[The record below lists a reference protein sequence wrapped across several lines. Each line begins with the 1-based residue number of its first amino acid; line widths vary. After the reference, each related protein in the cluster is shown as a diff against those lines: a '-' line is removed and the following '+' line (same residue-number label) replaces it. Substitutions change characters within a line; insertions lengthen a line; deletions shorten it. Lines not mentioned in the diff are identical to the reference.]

1 MEKYDKASIESIF
14 HFAQMLTGK
23 SLDEVVTLPASI
35 ANSRNKGDLG
45 GLLEAHFFELP
56 PNNQGIDFPEAKLEL
71 KTTGVIQ
78 NSEGSHKAKER
89 LVLTMINYMNIV
101 DEEWESSV
109 FYLKCRLMLIMFY
122 LYEKGI
128 PSIHLKFV
136 IDPMLFRIADHDEDI
151 LKKDWEFIREKV
163 KQGRAHEISEGD
175 TYYLGACRKGPG
187 GVDEPLRPQPFSG
200 IGAKSR
206 AFSFKP
212 SYVNS
217 LIMSHQS
224 DVPRVL
230 LSESDSFEKATA
242 ARFQPFVG
250 LSIDEIS
257 EKLTYF
263 KNSPQQKGFVREL
276 SVRIL
281 ANGENSVP
289 ELTKAGVEMKI
300 VRLNKFGKP
309 KEAMSFPGFRYLEIV
324 DEAWEDSSFFKKLE
338 SRFLF
343 IVFRADSFGVERLQ
357 GATYWNMPYG
367 DRLEAQRV
375 WEETKRRV
383 LIDASDLPK
392 ASESTVAHVRPKAKN
407 SSDTIPTPQ
416 GTMLVKKCFWL
427 NASYIGQVLEPLVK
441 G

>member
-1 MEKYDKASIESIF
+1 MQKYDNASVESIYS
-14 HFAQMLTGK
+14 FAQILIGK

-56 PNNQGIDFPEAKLEL
+56 PNNQGIDFREAKLEL
-71 KTTGVIQ
+71 KTTGVIRISQ
-78 NSEGSHKAKER
+78 NRHKAKER
-89 LVLTMINYMNIV
+89 LVLTMINYMNII
-101 DEEWESSV
+101 DEDWESSV
-109 FYLKCRLMLIMFY
+109 FYLKCRLMLILFY
-122 LYEKGI
+122 LYEKKV

-136 IDPMLFRIADHDEDI
+136 LEPMLFRIADHDEDI

-163 KQGRAHEISEGD
+163 RQGRAHEISEGD
-175 TYYLGACRKGPG
+175 TYYLGACRKGSG
-187 GVDEPLRPQPFSG
+187 GLDEALRQQPFSE

-217 LIMSHQS
+217 LIMSHES
-224 DVPRVL
+224 DSPRVL
-230 LSESDSFEKATA
+230 LSESDSFENATA
-242 ARFQPFVG
+242 ARFQPFIG

-257 EKLTYF
+257 EKLNYF
-263 KNSPQQKGFVREL
+263 ITGPQQKGFVREL

-281 ANGENSVP
+281 ANGESSVP
-289 ELTKAGVEMKI
+289 ELVKAGIEMKV
-300 VRLNKFGKP
+300 VRLNKLGKP
-309 KEAMSFPGFRYLEIV
+309 KESMSFPGFRYMEIV
-324 DEAWEDSSFFKKLE
+324 DEEWEESSFFKKLE

-343 IVFRADSFGVERLQ
+343 IVFKSDSLGVERLH
-357 GATYWNMPYG
+357 GANYWNMPYQ

-375 WEETKRRV
+375 WEDTKRRV
-383 LIDASDLPK
+383 SIDASDLPK
-392 ASESTVAHVRPKAKN
+392 GSESSVAHVRPKAAN
-407 SSDTIPTPQ
+407 SADTIPTPQ

-427 NASYIGQVLEPLVK
+427 NAAYIGKVLESLTQ